1 MATINCTNQKAA
13 SAFKN
18 QSVWITLNG
27 AESLSVL
34 PVLAKG
40 QLATIG
46 SNTVTGHIDF
56 VDTYGHSFRVAP
68 IQPDKRF
75 SSGSG
80 ATTTNTLSAS
90 ELITVTY

>member
-1 MATINCTNQKAA
+1 MATINCTNQVAA
-13 SAFKN
+13 KAFKN

-27 AESLSVL
+27 AEGLSVL
-34 PVLAKG
+34 PVLANG

-46 SNTVTGHIDF
+46 SNSVTGYIDF
-56 VDTYGHSFRVAP
+56 VDTYGCKFRVKP
-68 IQPDKRF
+68 VQPDKQF

-80 ATTTNTLSAS
+80 ATATNTLNST

>member
-13 SAFKN
+13 PAFKN
-18 QSVWITLNG
+18 QSVWIALNG

-34 PVLAKG
+34 PVLVEG

-46 SNTVTGHIDF
+46 SNSVTGHIDF

-68 IQPDKRF
+68 IQPDKQF
-75 SSGSG
+75 SSGAG
-80 ATTTNTLSAS
+80 ATITNTLNSA
-90 ELITVTY
+90 ELITISY